1 MNENN
6 EINKIS
12 TDVKVLEERI
22 KKNEEIL
29 SLWLKTYRNYG
40 FIIVAI
46 ITILGVGSIYY
57 IIEQVVKKT
66 TESKL
71 EETLTDEYIAEKIK
85 ERSETAIDELIS
97 EVETRAETIMEENLA
112 HQELATKAL
121 LACGDRDYERGI
133 KLFEK
138 AIAKIHAI
146 SSVYGEP
153 LYDIERLNYLISIAE
168 LQILKCDYKKSLNTL
183 RIVFPLIKKNEDK
196 AFYYFLDSI
205 AKKLLNL
212 DTSESE
218 KKLDEILKGKISSD
232 WSFKLMK
239 EWLMKEK
246 ISAENKIFILNK
258 IQLIKQHMN

>member
-97 EVETRAETIMEENLA
+97 EVETRAQTIA
-112 HQELATKAL
+112 PPHSS
-121 LACGDRDYERGI
+121 
-133 KLFEK
+133 
-138 AIAKIHAI
+138 I
-146 SSVYGEP
+146 SKPASASCC
-153 LYDIERLNYLISIAE
+153 L
-168 LQILKCDYKKSLNTL
+168 
-183 RIVFPLIKKNEDK
+183 
-196 AFYYFLDSI
+196 
-205 AKKLLNL
+205 
-212 DTSESE
+212 TSS
-218 KKLDEILKGKISSD
+218 G
-232 WSFKLMK
+232 
-239 EWLMKEK
+239 
-246 ISAENKIFILNK
+246 
-258 IQLIKQHMN
+258 